1 MGRVRLR
8 HALRL
13 HDEPRPLSGTSEL
26 AELLRVEGP
35 IIFFKHALQ
44 RYAPTLFNHL
54 YVFEFDLARAAEL
67 ESSAQNLPHGVTTQ
81 LFRSASE
88 MNRLAAILARAGSTR
103 SAEQRMLRG
112 DVAILAMAGDEL
124 VGYAWATFK
133 ERWISEIR
141 ATIVPAGDEVL
152 QYDKRIMPKW
162 RGKGM
167 QYALSVAILPYLA
180 KLGYRRTL
188 NWVDAV
194 NTRSLKNQRRLGKR
208 KVADII
214 SLPALRILR
223 VRNCSAADGIRIEKR
238 VPL

>member
-1 MGRVRLR
+1 MDGVRVRPVLQSQDAAR
-8 HALRL
+8 H
-13 HDEPRPLSGTSEL
+13 LSGMSEV
-26 AELLRVEGP
+26 AELWRVEGP
-35 IIFFKHALQ
+35 IIFLRHALQ
-44 RYAPTLFNHL
+44 RYGPALFNHL
-54 YVFEFDLARAAEL
+54 YVFEFDLARAAKL
-67 ESSAQNLPHGVTTQ
+67 EPLGQILPPGVTTQ
-81 LFRSASE
+81 LFRSADQIDPLTTL
-88 MNRLAAILARAGSTR
+88 LAQAGPTH

-112 DVAILAMAGDEL
+112 DVAILAMAGEKL

-141 ATIVPAGDEVL
+141 ATIVPRDDEVL
-152 QYDKRIMPKW
+152 QYDKRILPKW

-180 KLGYRRTL
+180 DLGYRRTL

-214 SLPALRILR
+214 SVPPLRIMR
-223 VRNCSAADGIRIEKR
+223 VRNCSPADGVKIEKR
-238 VPL
+238 PAV